1 MAQYVKKYN
10 TFDVADGS
18 GLILRLSVCMNL
30 CFFVR
35 HSYPSLRLLY
45 AGTPRDDG
53 CPDGTWHL
61 IERLASSSVL
71 AYLSDVKGT
80 LCDVRYIFKRR

>member
-30 CFFVR
+30 CFLFATVIR
-35 HSYPSLRLLY
+35 HC
-45 AGTPRDDG
+45 G
-53 CPDGTWHL
+53 CYTRALPGMT
-61 IERLASSSVL
+61 
-71 AYLSDVKGT
+71 
-80 LCDVRYIFKRR
+80 DVRRVLGT